1 MLVGMPLL
9 QVLDRLGCGGIILS
23 TGGQVLAVNS
33 GAQRILQETFG
44 LADPEVEN
52 LDGDGREFVKRLLR
66 RGRTRIPVDE
76 DSWILMER
84 EGKRP
89 LIMNATPVPV
99 LSADGPHTVLMLLD
113 LDAAPQANR
122 LALERI
128 FRLTPT
134 ESRLATMLAN
144 GATLAEAAEA
154 QDVSVATARTQLKAI
169 FAKTHTHRQ
178 AELVM
183 LISRLSALPW

>member
-23 TGGQVLAVNS
+23 TGGQVLAINI

-44 LADPEVEN
+44 LSDPEVEA
-52 LDGDGREFVKRLLR
+52 LDGEGREFVKRLLR
-66 RGRTRIPVDE
+66 RGRSRIHVDSE
-76 DSWILMER
+76 SWILVER
-84 EGKRP
+84 EGRRP
-89 LIMNATPVPV
+89 LIMNAAPVPV
-99 LSADGPHTVLMLLD
+99 LDEEGPHTVLMLLD
-113 LDAAPQANR
+113 LDATPQANR

-128 FRLTPT
+128 FHLTPT
-134 ESRLATMLAN
+134 ESRVATMLAG

-154 QDVSVATARTQLKAI
+154 QGVSVATVRTQLKAI

-183 LISRLSALPW
+183 LISRLSALP

>member
-23 TGGQVLAVNS
+23 TSGHVLAVNA

-44 LADPEVEN
+44 LADPEVEP
-52 LDGDGREFVKRLLR
+52 LDGEGRAFVKRLLR
-66 RGRTRIPVDE
+66 RGRTRIHTDDE
-76 DSWILMER
+76 SWILVER
-84 EGKRP
+84 EGRRP
-89 LIMNATPVPV
+89 LILNAAPVPV
-99 LSADGPHTVLMLLD
+99 LSEDGPHTVLMLLD
-113 LDAAPQANR
+113 LDAAPQTNR
-122 LALERI
+122 AALERI

-134 ESRLATMLAN
+134 EARLATMLAN
-144 GATLAEAAEA
+144 GATLAEAAGA
-154 QDVSVATARTQLKAI
+154 QGVSVATVRTQLKAI

-183 LISRLSALPW
+183 LISRLSALL